1 MTEYIIV
8 YKPRGRPVNYPY
20 KLYKQVGPPTTFSLS
35 LHTYDTTALT
45 GTGNFVSLYS
55 GSTTFAAQQFIAP
68 STQTYVTGAQFG
80 AGRLYLSKTGS
91 PTGTVTVTLR
101 ADSGSNTP
109 GTTLATVATFD
120 ASTLGTG
127 AFIEWEIPAGTN
139 LTLGAKYWLV
149 INYGGG
155 NSSNTVNVHRT
166 SATLTGLFS
175 ATSTTGTTWTTSSTS
190 WFSIGARFRYLY
202 SYTFSFPYMSA
213 FQSEKRISQ
222 LVECVGSADTVISGG
237 LVEETVTVNSQSVE
251 PPLVKETAIPQATSY
266 TLTGRFLHKRFASD
280 STRFTTTPYLYFTD
294 PDLNVED
301 LEASEAYLLRVVFA
315 EDGSILRINGL
326 TDSDLYGNA
335 NTAIDFADLAI
346 PVRRLEWIYGSGEC
360 TLLVID

>member
-1 MTEYIIV
+1 VTEYIIV

-20 KLYKQVGPPTTFSLS
+20 KAYKQIGPPTTLSIS
-35 LHTYDTTALT
+35 LHLYNTNALT
-45 GTGNFVSLYS
+45 GSGTFVSLYS
-55 GSTTFAAQQFIAP
+55 GSTTFAAQQFQAP
-68 STQTYVTGAQFG
+68 PPQTYLTGAQFG
-80 AGRLYLSKTGS
+80 AGRFYLSKTGS

-101 ADSGSNTP
+101 ADSGSNAP

-127 AFIEWEIPAGTN
+127 AFVEWEIPAGTN

-155 NSSNTVNVHRT
+155 NSTNTVNVHRT
-166 SATLTGLFS
+166 SDSLTGLYS
-175 ATSTTGTTWTTSSTS
+175 ATSTNGTSWTTSSTS

-202 SYTFSFPYMSA
+202 SYSLNFPYTSA
-213 FQSEKRISQ
+213 LQSEKRLDQSISAGPATIMSEA
-222 LVECVGSADTVISGG
+222 VVVNGTNVGSSLSKATVI
-237 LVEETVTVNSQSVE
+237 
-251 PPLVKETAIPQATSY
+251 PQDTSY
-266 TLTGRFLHKRFASD
+266 TITGRFLHGNFVLRNAD
-280 STRFTTTPYLYFTD
+280 FTTIPYIYFPD

-301 LEASEAYLLRVVFA
+301 LGASEAYLLRVVFA
-315 EDGSILRINGL
+315 ENGSILRVNNL
-326 TDSDLYGNA
+326 VDSDLYGNA
-335 NTAIDFADLAI
+335 NTAIDFTDLAI

>member
-20 KLYKQVGPPTTFSLS
+20 KIFKQVGPPTTFSIN
-35 LHTYDTTALT
+35 LHGYNTGALT
-45 GTGNFVSLYS
+45 GTSVSLYS
-55 GSTTFAAQQFIAP
+55 GSTTFAAQQFQAP
-68 STQTYVTGAQFG
+68 PSQTRVTGAQFG

-109 GTTLATVATFD
+109 DTTLATVATFD

-127 AFIEWEIPAGTN
+127 AFVEWEIPAGTS

-166 SATLTGLFS
+166 SDSLTGLYS
-175 ATSTTGTTWTTSSTS
+175 ATSTNGTTWTTSSTS
-190 WFSIGARFRYLY
+190 WFSIGARFRYIY
-202 SYTFSFPYMSA
+202 SYSLGFPYTSA
-213 FQSEKRISQ
+213 FQSEKRINQ
-222 LVECVGSADTVISGG
+222 LIECISSTNTVISGG
-237 LVEETVTVNSQSVE
+237 LVEEEVTVNSQNVT
-251 PPLVKETAIPQATSY
+251 PPLVKEKAIPQATSY
-266 TLTGRFLHKRFASD
+266 TITGRFLHKRFTVGD
-280 STRFTTTPYLYFTD
+280 SARFTTTPYLYFTD

-301 LEASEAYLLRVVFA
+301 LGASEAYLLRVVFA
-315 EDGSILRINGL
+315 ENGSILRVNGL

>member
-1 MTEYIIV
+1 VTEYVIV

-20 KLYKQVGPPTTFSLS
+20 KLFKQVGPLTTFSLN
-35 LHTYDTTALT
+35 LHVHNVSAASTTY
-45 GTGNFVSLYS
+45 VSLYS
-55 GSTTFAAQQFIAP
+55 GSTTFAAQQFLAP
-68 STQTYVTGAQFG
+68 PAQTYVTGAQFG

-127 AFIEWEIPAGTN
+127 AYIEWEIPAGTN

-149 INYGGG
+149 VNYGGG
-155 NSSNTVNVHRT
+155 NSTNTVNVHRT
-166 SATLTGLFS
+166 SESLTGLYS
-175 ATSTTGTTWTTSSTS
+175 ATSTTGTSWTTSSTS
-190 WFSIGARFRYLY
+190 WFSIGTRFRYLY
-202 SYTFSFPYMSA
+202 SYSLGFPYTSP
-213 FQSEKRISQ
+213 FQSEKRINQ
-222 LVECVGSADTVISGG
+222 LIECISATGSVVAGG
-237 LVEETVTVNSQSVE
+237 LVEEAVAVNATSVA

-266 TLTGRFLHKRFASD
+266 TLTGRFLHKRLFGD
-280 STRFTTTPYLYFTD
+280 SARFTTTPYLYFTD

-301 LEASEAYLLRVVFA
+301 LGASEAYLLRVVFA
-315 EDGSILRINGL
+315 EDGSILRVNGL

-335 NTAIDFADLAI
+335 NTAIDFTDLAI

-360 TLLVID
+360 MLLVID

>member
-20 KLYKQVGPPTTFSLS
+20 KLFRQIGPLTTFSLS
-35 LHTYDTTALT
+35 LHTYNTLTQT
-45 GTGNFVSLYS
+45 GTFVSLYS
-55 GSTTFAAQQFIAP
+55 GSTTFAAQQFQAP
-68 STQTYVTGAQFG
+68 PSQTYVTGVQFG

-127 AFIEWEIPAGTN
+127 ANIEWEIPAGTS

-155 NSSNTVNVHRT
+155 NSTNTVNVHRA
-166 SATLTGLFS
+166 SDSLTGLYS
-175 ATSTTGTTWTTSSTS
+175 ATSTNGTTWTTSSTS

-202 SYTFSFPYMSA
+202 SYSLGFPYTSA
-213 FQSEKRISQ
+213 FQSEKRINQ
-222 LVECVGSADTVISGG
+222 LIECINLVGNVISGG
-237 LVEETVTVNSQSVE
+237 LVEEEVTVNSQSVT

-266 TLTGRFLHKRFASD
+266 TISGRFLHKRFSSEFA
-280 STRFTTTPYLYFTD
+280 RFTTTPYLYFTD

-301 LEASEAYLLRVVFA
+301 LGASEAYLLRVVFA
-315 EDGSILRINGL
+315 ENGSILRVNGL